1 MATKPFPSDVLVQVT
16 EILTACQQ
24 INPEMHAGPLTQPAL
39 ATALTEAR
47 SHQTQ
52 IQELELQLITL
63 RDKRDA
69 SLGVLWDVV
78 KRVRSTV
85 KGMYGD
91 DSVEYEMVG
100 GTRLSDRR
108 RASRR
113 PTE

>member
-1 MATKPFPSDVLVQVT
+1 MLVQVT
-16 EILTACQQ
+16 EILAACQQ
-24 INPEMHAGPLTQPAL
+24 IDPEMRAGPLTQAAL

-47 SHQTQ
+47 SYQTQ
-52 IQELELQLITL
+52 IQDLELQLITM

-69 SLGVLWDVV
+69 SLSELWDVV

-108 RASRR
+108 RAARR